1 MKYTVGWIVFG
12 LLVIFGGAWAVEG
25 NDFFMTKYFAPKE
38 EAVRR
43 QVFEESKAYNDGMA
57 QQLEARRL
65 DYAKAATPEQRQAIG
80 SVVLHMFAGYD
91 KNQLTADDRLF
102 LDKVQAEQTVGAR

>member
-12 LLVIFGGAWAVEG
+12 LLVVFGGAWAVEG
-25 NDFFMTKYFAPKE
+25 NDFFLTKYFAPKE

-57 QQLEARRL
+57 QQLEAHRL
-65 DYAKAATPEQRQAIG
+65 DYIKATPEQRQAIG
-80 SVVLHMFAGYD
+80 SVILHQFAGYD
-91 KNQLTADDRLF
+91 KNRLSPDERLF
-102 LDKVQAEQTVGAR
+102 LDKVQAEQTGGAQ